1 MRMCELSLS
10 ERNMLDKLN
19 VINQKYEK
27 DETQSLW
34 NVCWGYLHNKFNS
47 NVLNETDSE
56 IEKILLSI
64 NEQAPKINHVEENL
78 KVSVDEMYT
87 SVSMTP
93 LF

>member
-10 ERNMLDKLN
+10 ERNILDKLN

-47 NVLNETDSE
+47 NILNETDLE
-56 IEKILLSI
+56 IKKILLSV
-64 NEQAPKINHVEENL
+64 NEQAPRINHVEENL

-87 SVSMTP
+87 SVSMAP

>member
-10 ERNMLDKLN
+10 ERDMLDRLN
-19 VINQKYEK
+19 NINQKYEK

-47 NVLNETDSE
+47 NILNETDSE
-56 IEKILLSI
+56 IKKILLLV
-64 NEQAPKINHVEENL
+64 NEQAPKIKMEENL
-78 KVSVDEMYT
+78 NVSVDEMYT
-87 SVSMTP
+87 SVGMAP

>member
-10 ERNMLDKLN
+10 ERNILDKLN

-47 NVLNETDSE
+47 NILNETDEE
-56 IEKILLSI
+56 IKKILLSI

-78 KVSVDEMYT
+78 KVFVDEMYT
-87 SVSMTP
+87 SVSMAP

>member
-10 ERNMLDKLN
+10 ERDMLDKLN
-19 VINQKYEK
+19 NINRKYEK

-34 NVCWGYLHNKFNS
+34 NVCWGYIHNKFSS
-47 NVLNETDSE
+47 NILNETDEE
-56 IEKILLSI
+56 IKNILKLV
-64 NEQAPKINHVEENL
+64 NEHSPRINHVEENL

-87 SVSMTP
+87 SVGMTP

>member
-10 ERNMLDKLN
+10 ERDMLDRLN
-19 VINQKYEK
+19 NINQKYEK

-34 NVCWGYLHNKFNS
+34 NVCWGYLHDKFNS
-47 NVLNETDSE
+47 NILNETDEE
-56 IEKILLSI
+56 IKNILKLV
-64 NEQAPKINHVEENL
+64 NEQAPRINRVEENL

-87 SVSMTP
+87 SVGMTP

>member
-10 ERNMLDKLN
+10 ERDMLDKLN
-19 VINQKYEK
+19 EINKKYEK
-27 DETQSLW
+27 NENQSLW

-47 NVLNETDSE
+47 NILNETDSE
-56 IEKILLSI
+56 IKKILLLV
-64 NEQAPKINHVEENL
+64 NEHAPRIAHIEEGL

-87 SVSMTP
+87 SVGMAP

>member
-10 ERNMLDKLN
+10 ERDMLDKLN
-19 VINQKYEK
+19 KINQKYEK
-27 DETQSLW
+27 NETISLW

-56 IEKILLSI
+56 IKKILLLV
-64 NEQAPKINHVEENL
+64 NEAAPKIKVEEGLN
-78 KVSVDEMYT
+78 VAVDEMYT
-87 SVSMTP
+87 SVGMAP

>member
-1 MRMCELSLS
+1 
-10 ERNMLDKLN
+10 MLDKLN

-47 NVLNETDSE
+47 NILNETDEE
-56 IEKILLSI
+56 IKKILSLV

-87 SVSMTP
+87 SVGMSP